1 MIGIFDLISDFSK
14 EATLIHKEDNHMNRE
29 QVMVD
34 FSSLA
39 LHLFN
44 ILNHDG
50 KGIKLSK
57 DLTTQT
63 WPQPLSLVC
72 LEQCFPLKSRILYFP
87 IAHNTLCLPP
97 PNSA

>member
-1 MIGIFDLISDFSK
+1 MIWSRILVK
-14 EATLIHKEDNHMNRE
+14 KRTLIHKEDNHMNRE

-50 KGIKLSK
+50 KGIKLGAKISRHK
-57 DLTTQT
+57 HDLN
-63 WPQPLSLVC
+63 
-72 LEQCFPLKSRILYFP
+72 R
-87 IAHNTLCLPP
+87 
-97 PNSA
+97 